1 MKIIDSHQHFWQIG
15 RFNYE
20 WMSPDDKILC
30 KDFLPADFEQI
41 LRRSGIAKSV
51 VVQAHQSTAETLWLL
66 DLADEHEFIAGI
78 VGWVDLQNPD
88 VENNLQEL
96 AMRPKFRGVRH
107 LVQDERQDDWLT
119 EPEVLR
125 GLNALSKYDL
135 TYDLLVFTRHL
146 PYAQTVVEN
155 LPHQRF
161 VIDHLAKPPIATGEI
176 AEWKSALKKIAV
188 LPNVYCKLSGL
199 ITEANYES
207 WTVKDLRPYV
217 ETALDLF
224 GEKRLMFGS
233 DYPVCLL
240 AASYE
245 KVLETYQSFL
255 INLSETD
262 QNLVLSQNAIDF
274 YKL

>member
-15 RFNYE
+15 RFDYE
-20 WMSPDDKILC
+20 WMSPGDKTLYR
-30 KDFLPADFEQI
+30 DFLPADFEQI
-41 LRRSGIAKSV
+41 LRRSGVAKSV

-146 PYAQTVVEN
+146 PYAQTAVEI

-161 VIDHLAKPPIATGEI
+161 VIDHLAKPPIASGEI